1 MKNTRVARR
10 YAQALMLSTDSAMNM
25 IDAIAGDLETIRK
38 TLEGSRELRLFL
50 ASPIVKAE
58 RKTALL
64 RELFASR
71 VGTVTMTLLE
81 LLTEK
86 HREAIL
92 PELIEQYGALRD
104 VRYGIVNVDVASA
117 VAISQEQE
125 KNLSEQLEAYT
136 KKKVRIRF
144 ALDSSLKGG
153 MVVRIGDTV
162 LDASV
167 KRQLELIRERFV
179 EGHALN

>member
-1 MKNTRVARR
+1 
-10 YAQALMLSTDSAMNM
+10 MLSADSAMNM
-25 IDAIAGDLETIRK
+25 IDAIAGDLEIIKK
-38 TLEGSRELRLFL
+38 TLDGSRELRLFL
-50 ASPIVKAE
+50 VSPVVKAE
-58 RKTALL
+58 KKTAVL

-71 VGTVTMTLLE
+71 IGKVTMTLLE

-92 PELIEQYGALRD
+92 PEVIEQYGGLRD
-104 VRYGIVNVDVASA
+104 AKYGIVNVDVSSA
-117 VAISQEQE
+117 VEISEQQEQ
-125 KNLSEQLEAYT
+125 NLSEKLEQYT
-136 KKKVRIRF
+136 KKKVRVRF

-167 KRQLELIRERFV
+167 KRQLELMRERLT
-179 EGHALN
+179 EGHTLN